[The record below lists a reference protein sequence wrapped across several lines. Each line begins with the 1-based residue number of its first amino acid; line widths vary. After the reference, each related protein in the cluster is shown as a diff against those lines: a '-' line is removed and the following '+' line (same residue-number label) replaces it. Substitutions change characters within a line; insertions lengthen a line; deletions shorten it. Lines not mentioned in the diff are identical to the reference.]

1 MAPVPSGPQVRF
13 APVALVGAHIS
24 TVLYL
29 SFVVGRGLYR
39 SYQGLG
45 PAQDIRS
52 RESRRKKLIPVFACL
67 AALALG
73 LAGYSSA
80 RYAILSYQV
89 WADQHGLDLPKR
101 LFGTAIPFIER
112 ENTTKVHI
120 GRWLSD
126 TSIYMD
132 ALEIVAEKA
141 RRFWWGQQI
150 DLATIPWT
158 LLLTIEGRRRRIPYL
173 WAYLL
178 LAHLVNLSFAQNLF
192 YVALLLTPFPLAGGA
207 TTRIGRALEAVFPL
221 KPANWHPRPWILTG
235 LLGLCYSAIF
245 LLPYAAETTSFAST
259 VIFSRTFAL
268 ALLAVPSIMPTSW
281 GTTHPHPHDV
291 YKGYKTLFRFSSL
304 MSVLLHAKATLVG
317 ISSNYPEPHYHRHS
331 IRTSLDN
338 EVGMDWEQSA
348 TAFGR
353 ILASTS
359 DHPVVAAIA
368 RDVVLSAI
376 SLGIWAAVRAL
387 DANDILASAIPL
399 YGAGPNSLTDDIA
412 SIASSETAAIKEEDI
427 KLEDPEPSRTP
438 AKRKSRKS
446 KAGNDHAEGAD
457 DETTTPSGTRRRR
470 GARKS
475 KPDPEEVPGDKT
487 YKPSPSVRA
496 GVAEGDTITEGL
508 DWEATAL
515 TWGLTTLGGL
525 GCGSA
530 GVYGGECISR

>member
-1 MAPVPSGPQVRF
+1 MSFRDLEPNNWSW
-13 APVALVGAHIS
+13 S
-24 TVLYL
+24 LY
-29 SFVVGRGLYR
+29 
-39 SYQGLG
+39 
-45 PAQDIRS
+45 S
-52 RESRRKKLIPVFACL
+52 R
-67 AALALG
+67 
-73 LAGYSSA
+73 
-80 RYAILSYQV
+80 
-89 WADQHGLDLPKR
+89 
-101 LFGTAIPFIER
+101 
-112 ENTTKVHI
+112 
-120 GRWLSD
+120 
-126 TSIYMD
+126 
-132 ALEIVAEKA
+132 
-141 RRFWWGQQI
+141 
-150 DLATIPWT
+150 
-158 LLLTIEGRRRRIPYL
+158 
-173 WAYLL
+173 
-178 LAHLVNLSFAQNLF
+178 
-192 YVALLLTPFPLAGGA
+192 
-207 TTRIGRALEAVFPL
+207 RIGRALEAVFPL

-387 DANDILASAIPL
+387 DANDILTSAIPL

-412 SIASSETAAIKEEDI
+412 SIASSENTAIKEEDI

-475 KPDPEEVPGDKT
+475 KPDPEEEPGDKT